1 MTALLSIVHQPNAG
15 PGVFADGV
23 SDVVEWVPSAGP
35 PPTLGGLSAA
45 MVFGGAMHVDQHST
59 HPWLRG
65 EKQLIRELLDRGVPV
80 LGVCLG
86 AQLLAEAAGSQPRRA
101 LQPEIGWHRV
111 EVTPAGARDPL
122 IGPLA
127 TAFEVFLWHSYE
139 APLPPGAVELARTP
153 LCLQAF
159 RLGDARAWGIQFH
172 AEVTLPGLEAWLD
185 GWAEDEAAAATRLD
199 PEAIRRESRR
209 KIAAQTELGR
219 GIARRF
225 LAEAGSVA
233 SPV

>member
-1 MTALLSIVHQPNAG
+1 
-15 PGVFADGV
+15 
-23 SDVVEWVPSAGP
+23 
-35 PPTLGGLSAA
+35 
-45 MVFGGAMHVDQHST
+45 
-59 HPWLRG
+59 
-65 EKQLIRELLDRGVPV
+65 
-80 LGVCLG
+80 
-86 AQLLAEAAGSQPRRA
+86 
-101 LQPEIGWHRV
+101 
-111 EVTPAGARDPL
+111 VTPAGARDPL

-185 GWAEDEAAAATRLD
+185 GWAEDEDAAATRLD